1 MTLLITLNGGIKL
14 KRNEI
19 HELNII
25 FLLLLIIERFSSA
38 IEYYFNVIV
47 GLQMDVEHLKS
58 KFVEEIGEKDR
69 NLNSKVIS
77 RDFIWHMVIAK
88 GIR

>member
-25 FLLLLIIERFSSA
+25 FLLLLIFEKFSSA
-38 IEYYFNVIV
+38 VEYYFNKIV
-47 GLQMDVEHLKS
+47 GLQTDVEQLKS
-58 KFVEEIGEKDR
+58 KYDEKIGEKDR
-69 NLNSKVIS
+69 SLNSKVIS
-77 RDFIWHMVIAK
+77 RDFIW
-88 GIR
+88 

>member
-1 MTLLITLNGGIKL
+1 LTLLITLNGGIKL

-25 FLLLLIIERFSSA
+25 FLLLLIFEKFSSA
-38 IEYYFNVIV
+38 VEYYFNKIV
-47 GLQMDVEHLKS
+47 GLQTDVEQLKS
-58 KFVEEIGEKDR
+58 KYDEKIGEKDR

-77 RDFIWHMVIAK
+77 RDFI
-88 GIR
+88 

>member
-14 KRNEI
+14 NRNEI

-25 FLLLLIIERFSSA
+25 FLLLLIFEKFSSA
-38 IEYYFNVIV
+38 VEYYFNIIV
-47 GLQMDVEHLKS
+47 ELQTDVEHLKS
-58 KFVEEIGEKDR
+58 KYDEEIGEKDR

-77 RDFIWHMVIAK
+77 RDFI
-88 GIR
+88 

>member
-1 MTLLITLNGGIKL
+1 M

-25 FLLLLIIERFSSA
+25 FLLLLVFEKFSSA
-38 IEYYFNVIV
+38 VENYFNKLA

-58 KFVEEIGEKDR
+58 KYDEEIGEKDR

-77 RDFIWHMVIAK
+77 RDFIWHVVIAK

>member
-25 FLLLLIIERFSSA
+25 FLLLLIFEKFSSA
-38 IEYYFNVIV
+38 VEYYFNKIV
-47 GLQMDVEHLKS
+47 ELQTDVEQLKS
-58 KFVEEIGEKDR
+58 KYDEKIGEKDR

-77 RDFIWHMVIAK
+77 RDFI
-88 GIR
+88 

>member
-14 KRNEI
+14 NRNEI

-25 FLLLLIIERFSSA
+25 FLLLLIFEKFSSA
-38 IEYYFNVIV
+38 VEYYFNKIV
-47 GLQMDVEHLKS
+47 GLQTDVEQLKS
-58 KFVEEIGEKDR
+58 KYDEKIGEKDR

-77 RDFIWHMVIAK
+77 RDFIW
-88 GIR
+88 

>member
-25 FLLLLIIERFSSA
+25 FLLSVIERFSSA
-38 IEYYFNVIV
+38 IEYYFNMV
-47 GLQMDVEHLKS
+47 GLESKLIVECLK
-58 KFVEEIGEKDR
+58 KLDEEIGEKNR
-69 NLNSKVIS
+69 SLNSKIIS
-77 RDFIWHMVIAK
+77 GDFNWQKAIAK
-88 GIR
+88 GI

>member
-1 MTLLITLNGGIKL
+1 M

-25 FLLLLIIERFSSA
+25 FLLLLIFEKFSSA
-38 IEYYFNVIV
+38 VEYYFNIIV
-47 GLQMDVEHLKS
+47 ELQTDVEQLKS
-58 KFVEEIGEKDR
+58 KYDEKIGEKDR

-77 RDFIWHMVIAK
+77 RDFI
-88 GIR
+88 

>member
-14 KRNEI
+14 NRNEI

-25 FLLLLIIERFSSA
+25 FLLLLIFEKFSSA
-38 IEYYFNVIV
+38 VEYYFSIIV
-47 GLQMDVEHLKS
+47 ELQTDVEQLKS
-58 KFVEEIGEKDR
+58 KYDDEIGEKDR

-77 RDFIWHMVIAK
+77 RDFI
-88 GIR
+88 

>member
-25 FLLLLIIERFSSA
+25 FLLLLIFEKFSSA
-38 IEYYFNVIV
+38 VEYYFSIIV
-47 GLQMDVEHLKS
+47 ELQTDVEQLKS
-58 KFVEEIGEKDR
+58 KYDDEIGEKDR

-77 RDFIWHMVIAK
+77 RDFI
-88 GIR
+88 

>member
-25 FLLLLIIERFSSA
+25 FLLLLIFEKFSSA
-38 IEYYFNVIV
+38 VEYYFNIIV
-47 GLQMDVEHLKS
+47 ELQTDVEQLKS
-58 KFVEEIGEKDR
+58 KYDEKIGEKDR
-69 NLNSKVIS
+69 NLNSKVIR
-77 RDFIWHMVIAK
+77 RDFI
-88 GIR
+88 

>member
-1 MTLLITLNGGIKL
+1 MK
-14 KRNEI
+14 KNEI

-25 FLLLLIIERFSSA
+25 FLLLLVFEKFSSVV
-38 IEYYFNVIV
+38 EHYFNKLA

>member
-1 MTLLITLNGGIKL
+1 LTLLITLNGGIKL

-25 FLLLLIIERFSSA
+25 FLLLLIFEKFSSA
-38 IEYYFNVIV
+38 VEYYFNKIV
-47 GLQMDVEHLKS
+47 GLQTDVEQLKS
-58 KFVEEIGEKDR
+58 KYDEKIGEKDR

-77 RDFIWHMVIAK
+77 RDFIW
-88 GIR
+88 

>member
-25 FLLLLIIERFSSA
+25 FLLLLIFEKFSSA
-38 IEYYFNVIV
+38 VEYYFNKIV
-47 GLQMDVEHLKS
+47 GLQTDVEQLKS
-58 KFVEEIGEKDR
+58 KYDEKIGEKDR

-77 RDFIWHMVIAK
+77 RDFI
-88 GIR
+88 

>member
-25 FLLLLIIERFSSA
+25 FLLLLIFEKFSSA
-38 IEYYFNVIV
+38 VEYYFNIIV
-47 GLQMDVEHLKS
+47 ELQTDVEQLES
-58 KFVEEIGEKDR
+58 KYDDEIGEKDR

-77 RDFIWHMVIAK
+77 RDFI
-88 GIR
+88 

>member
-25 FLLLLIIERFSSA
+25 FLLLLIFEKFSSA
-38 IEYYFNVIV
+38 VEYYFNIIV
-47 GLQMDVEHLKS
+47 ELQTDVEQLKS
-58 KFVEEIGEKDR
+58 KYDEKIGEKDR

-77 RDFIWHMVIAK
+77 RDFIW
-88 GIR
+88 

>member
-25 FLLLLIIERFSSA
+25 FLLLLIFEKFSSA
-38 IEYYFNVIV
+38 VEYYFSKIV
-47 GLQMDVEHLKS
+47 GLQTDVEHLKS
-58 KFVEEIGEKDR
+58 KYDEEIGEKDR

-77 RDFIWHMVIAK
+77 RDFI
-88 GIR
+88 

>member
-1 MTLLITLNGGIKL
+1 MTLLITLNGGLKL

-25 FLLLLIIERFSSA
+25 FLLLLIFEKFSSA
-38 IEYYFNVIV
+38 VEYYFNIIV
-47 GLQMDVEHLKS
+47 ELQTDVEQLKS
-58 KFVEEIGEKDR
+58 KYDEKIGEKDR

-77 RDFIWHMVIAK
+77 RDFIW
-88 GIR
+88 